1 MVIKI
6 LDKTTIEIKIN
17 NKKNKDFFINQKYK
31 NIFQKNNKNGSPPK
45 KGKSKFSKEIKERLG
60 DMTNNIIKDINIKE
74 LTNYERIQFLRTILP
89 YLIPKTKEVSHE
101 NIFEEQT
108 MIQVEI
114 IESNK
119 DVVKEK

>member
-1 MVIKI
+1 MFQ
-6 LDKTTIEIKIN
+6 N
-17 NKKNKDFFINQKYK
+17 GNQ
-31 NIFQKNNKNGSPPK
+31 FGSK
-45 KGKSKFSKEIKERLG
+45 SKRGKSKFNTELKEYLG
-60 DMTNNIIKDINIKE
+60 DVSNNIIKEINIKE

-89 YLIPKTKEVSHE
+89 YIIPKNKEVSHE

>member
-1 MVIKI
+1 M
-6 LDKTTIEIKIN
+6 
-17 NKKNKDFFINQKYK
+17 
-31 NIFQKNNKNGSPPK
+31 FQKGNNYGSK
-45 KGKSKFSKEIKERLG
+45 SKRGKSKFSKEIKDRLG
-60 DMTNNIIKDINIKE
+60 DMTNNIVKE
-74 LTNYERIQFLRTILP
+74 LNIQDLSTYERIQFLRTILP
-89 YLIPKTKEVSHE
+89 YLIPKKREVSHE

>member
-1 MVIKI
+1 M
-6 LDKTTIEIKIN
+6 
-17 NKKNKDFFINQKYK
+17 
-31 NIFQKNNKNGSPPK
+31 FQKNNKYGSLSK
-45 KGKSKFSKEIKERLG
+45 RGKSKFNTELKEYLG
-60 DMTNNIIKDINIKE
+60 DVSNNIIKEINIKE

-89 YLIPKTKEVSHE
+89 YIIPKTKEVSHE

>member
-1 MVIKI
+1 M
-6 LDKTTIEIKIN
+6 
-17 NKKNKDFFINQKYK
+17 
-31 NIFQKNNKNGSPPK
+31 FQKGNQFGSK
-45 KGKSKFSKEIKERLG
+45 SKRGKSKFNTELKEYLG
-60 DMTNNIIKDINIKE
+60 DVSNNIINEINIKE

-89 YLIPKTKEVSHE
+89 YIIPKNKEVSHE

>member
-1 MVIKI
+1 M
-6 LDKTTIEIKIN
+6 
-17 NKKNKDFFINQKYK
+17 
-31 NIFQKNNKNGSPPK
+31 FQKNNKYGSLSK
-45 KGKSKFSKEIKERLG
+45 RGKSKFSKEIKQRLG
-60 DMTNNIIKDINIKE
+60 DMTNNIVKE
-74 LTNYERIQFLRTILP
+74 LNIQDLSTYERIQFLRTILP
-89 YLIPKTKEVSHE
+89 YLIPKKREVSHE

>member
-1 MVIKI
+1 M
-6 LDKTTIEIKIN
+6 
-17 NKKNKDFFINQKYK
+17 
-31 NIFQKNNKNGSPPK
+31 FQKGNQFGSK
-45 KGKSKFSKEIKERLG
+45 SKRGKSKFNTELKEYLE
-60 DMTNNIIKDINIKE
+60 DVSNNIIKEIDIKE
-74 LTNYERIQFLRTILP
+74 LSNYERIQFLRTILP
-89 YLIPKTKEVSHE
+89 YLIPKKREVSHE

>member
-1 MVIKI
+1 M
-6 LDKTTIEIKIN
+6 
-17 NKKNKDFFINQKYK
+17 
-31 NIFQKNNKNGSPPK
+31 FQKGNQFGSK
-45 KGKSKFSKEIKERLG
+45 SKRGKSKFNTELKEYLG
-60 DMTNNIIKDINIKE
+60 DVSNNIIKEINIKE

-89 YLIPKTKEVSHE
+89 YIIPKNKEVSHE

>member
-1 MVIKI
+1 M
-6 LDKTTIEIKIN
+6 
-17 NKKNKDFFINQKYK
+17 
-31 NIFQKNNKNGSPPK
+31 FQKNNKYGSK
-45 KGKSKFSKEIKERLG
+45 SKRGKSKFNTELKKYLG
-60 DMTNNIIKDINIKE
+60 DVSNNIIKEIDIKE
-74 LTNYERIQFLRTILP
+74 LSNYERIQFLRTILP

>member
-1 MVIKI
+1 M
-6 LDKTTIEIKIN
+6 
-17 NKKNKDFFINQKYK
+17 
-31 NIFQKNNKNGSPPK
+31 FQKGNQFGSK
-45 KGKSKFSKEIKERLG
+45 SKRGKSKFSKEIKERLE
-60 DMTNNIIKDINIKE
+60 DMTNNIVKE
-74 LTNYERIQFLRTILP
+74 LNIQDLSTYERIQFLRTILP
-89 YLIPKTKEVSHE
+89 YLIPKKREVSHE

>member
-1 MVIKI
+1 M
-6 LDKTTIEIKIN
+6 
-17 NKKNKDFFINQKYK
+17 
-31 NIFQKNNKNGSPPK
+31 FQKGNQFGSK
-45 KGKSKFSKEIKERLG
+45 SKRGKSKFNTELKEYLG
-60 DMTNNIIKDINIKE
+60 DVSNNIIKEINIKK

-89 YLIPKTKEVSHE
+89 YIIPKNKEVSHE

-119 DVVKEK
+119 DVVKKK

>member
-1 MVIKI
+1 M
-6 LDKTTIEIKIN
+6 
-17 NKKNKDFFINQKYK
+17 
-31 NIFQKNNKNGSPPK
+31 FQKGNQFGSK
-45 KGKSKFSKEIKERLG
+45 SKRGKSKFNTELKNYLG
-60 DMTNNIIKDINIKE
+60 DVSNNIIKEIDIKE
-74 LTNYERIQFLRTILP
+74 LSNYERIQFLRTILP
-89 YLIPKTKEVSHE
+89 YIIPKNKEVSHE

>member
-1 MVIKI
+1 M
-6 LDKTTIEIKIN
+6 
-17 NKKNKDFFINQKYK
+17 
-31 NIFQKNNKNGSPPK
+31 FQKGNQFGSK
-45 KGKSKFSKEIKERLG
+45 SKRGKSKFNTELKEYLG
-60 DMTNNIIKDINIKE
+60 DVSNNIIKEIDIKE
-74 LTNYERIQFLRTILP
+74 LSNYERIQFLRTILP